1 MKQLFPSEIIHNSA
15 ENYFSQQH
23 TTSRTVYIIVIFIL
37 IIILFLLPIITID
50 ITAQS
55 NGVIRSTYDDN
66 IIQSAVYG
74 EVIRANVSENAS
86 VKQGDTLVL
95 ISTRKT
101 DEQINFFNRQLDE
114 DTILIK
120 DLNSL
125 LQIQNPRLN
134 SAIYRQ
140 EYAGYRGKLEEQNI
154 KKSQAEKEYNLAAT
168 LYEKNVVARMEFE
181 EKKHNF
187 EYEVSRYSNIGEQQK
202 LTWQSRLTELEL
214 KVAEIKSNIEQLQ
227 REKRQYVITAPI
239 SGTVTDFSGIK
250 EGNFIVPNQ
259 QLGRISPDNDLLV
272 ECYVSPAN
280 IGLIRSDMQVF
291 FQFHTFNYNQW
302 GIGSGRVIRIS
313 NNVININEQPFFRV
327 RCNLDQNYLTLKNGT
342 KGFLKKGMTL
352 TGRFLIINRSLLQL
366 IYDKTDDWLNPKISE
381 NQ

>member
-95 ISTRKT
+95 ICTRKT

-140 EYAGYRGKLEEQNI
+140 EYAGYRGKLKEQNI

-342 KGFLKKGMTL
+342 KGVSEKG
-352 TGRFLIINRSLLQL
+352 
-366 IYDKTDDWLNPKISE
+366 DDFDRKVFDY
-381 NQ
+381 